1 MRFLAVAPAEDSRRF
16 VKGYPPRGAWLFL
29 EPDLD
34 ISRLA
39 TIVEGTDRIDYI
51 DLRVEELAWE
61 GEVDLCLV
69 RIDLDQEEAGH
80 ELLSEFRTRNI
91 RTLAFGPLPT
101 RWDGRPPAWLG
112 SYVVGDIA
120 NAWPQVRADI
130 ESGRLAGSYTATPEP
145 RYIPARRPFGRWPEM
160 NCRQQV
166 ISFVVGCSCPKPV
179 QDLCPARG
187 YYGERLH
194 VRSREE
200 IIGEVMDLPHKHVR
214 LLDEDVARFPEYYL
228 DLFRELWN
236 YRRHW
241 TVSAG
246 AGLFNS
252 PRLIRLL
259 AKAGTRL
266 VMFNDS
272 FLGPHIA
279 RATTDPATVRALY
292 RRVKLIQ
299 SRKMLVGARLSIN
312 LDPGHEL
319 DWAAVAAVLRRI
331 DLDLLELLAWRSGD
345 DGRPVPIP
353 TRYEP
358 MLSPGNPAWVRGRF
372 YALGVIL
379 DRLARRPRR
388 TGFYTT
394 ARYLLPYSLAY
405 RQNYLEGIAR
415 P

>member
-1 MRFLAVAPAEDSRRF
+1 MRFLAVAPAKESRRF

-39 TIVEGTDRIDYI
+39 TLVERPDRFDYL
-51 DLRVEELAWE
+51 DQRVEEITWQGAA
-61 GEVDLCLV
+61 DLVLV
-69 RIDLDQEEAGH
+69 RIDLDQDSEGR
-80 ELLSEFRTRNI
+80 ELLVGFRAAGIT
-91 RTLAFGPLPT
+91 TLAFGPLPT
-101 RWDGRPPAWLG
+101 RWGTRPPAWAG
-112 SYVVGDIA
+112 CHVVGDIA
-120 NAWPQVRADI
+120 NAWPQIRAD
-130 ESGRLAGSYTATPEP
+130 LAGGKLARHYNASP
-145 RYIPARRPFGRWPEM
+145 RPTYIQALRPLGRWPEM

-166 ISFVVGCSCPKPV
+166 TSFVVGCSCPEPV
-179 QDLCPARG
+179 RELCPARG
-187 YYGERLH
+187 YYGDRLH
-194 VRSREE
+194 IRPREE
-200 IIGEVMDLPHKHVR
+200 VIGEVMDLPRKHVR
-214 LLDEDVARFPEYYL
+214 LLDEDIARFPEYYY

-241 TVSAG
+241 TVNSG
-246 AGLFNS
+246 AGLFNH

-279 RATTDPATVRALY
+279 RAVRDPATVRALY

-299 SRKMLVGARLSIN
+299 SRKMLIGARLSVS
-312 LDPGHEL
+312 LDPGQEL
-319 DWAAVAAVLRRI
+319 NWAAVADVLRRI
-331 DLDLLELLAWRSGD
+331 DLDLLELLAWRSDD
-345 DGRPVPIP
+345 DGRPIP
-353 TRYEP
+353 VATRYEP
-358 MLSPGNPAWVRGRF
+358 MLTPANPAWVRGRF
-372 YALGVIL
+372 YALDVIL